1 MFLSL
6 SVLWVLSLLT
16 ARYVLTAAGNC
27 PVFCHPHKY
36 FIFSSRLQH
45 QFIFFNILHLFIFLP
60 VLLNI
65 QPVYI
70 PMATTEGCLVASTN
84 RGCKAMYVPWLSLLF
99 ILRINCRWRLSSCPF
114 WMIWIYINSRAPP
127 HIPNILWT
135 GCPIFTLPLFSS
147 AAGGCHSVLLK
158 DAITRAPCLRLPSAM
173 RAAAVKRWVETPENY
188 ALVEVRTCR
197 ICNASITFPTSTS
210 T

>member
-1 MFLSL
+1 MIYKIGVDCLLSTIVSPHLLISVLDRFSVLTVKLLSDMFLSL

-45 QFIFFNILHLFIFLP
+45 QFIFFNILHLLIFLP
-60 VLLNI
+60 LLLNI

-84 RGCKAMYVPWLSLLF
+84 RGCKAMYVP
-99 ILRINCRWRLSSCPF
+99 
-114 WMIWIYINSRAPP
+114 
-127 HIPNILWT
+127 
-135 GCPIFTLPLFSS
+135 
-147 AAGGCHSVLLK
+147 
-158 DAITRAPCLRLPSAM
+158 
-173 RAAAVKRWVETPENY
+173 
-188 ALVEVRTCR
+188 
-197 ICNASITFPTSTS
+197 
-210 T
+210 